1 MTRANDPCDFS
12 DVCFKM
18 GLARISFSLCSASW
32 LCAMSPEN
40 ESARQQC
47 ISCPSSYS
55 LEKQSLT
62 LLFENDC
69 SEGRPACHQLTG
81 SALGGGGVEQQH
93 LETLSLKVFLPP
105 VNTDFADNSVDV
117 LQPLKTMKL

>member
-32 LCAMSPEN
+32 LCATSTEN

-62 LLFENDC
+62 LLFKNDC

-81 SALGGGGVEQQH
+81 SAFSGGGVEQQP
-93 LETLSLKVFLPP
+93 LESLSFKVFLLQ
-105 VNTDFADNSVDV
+105 VNSDFTDNSVDV
-117 LQPLKTMKL
+117 LQLLKTMKL